1 MTTTDAAEP
10 GSPEGPGSAALELPR
25 PPGLFRRWIDRHPRT
40 VDTLIAVFT
49 AGVPALLSPVL
60 LVTGETLAAIVVG
73 VGSAALFVG
82 TLFRRRVPFL
92 LLAAAGLI
100 AYLPT
105 SGMGLG
111 MISTWVA
118 LYSIAVFRSA
128 RQAWIGFGIATVLW
142 FGIFTLDGRVAL
154 MTSDAVL
161 TGIGWLQLL
170 GYLVQASIVMLVP
183 TLIGLWVG
191 GRRRYERALIAR
203 AEDLARE
210 RDQRARLAVGEERT
224 RIAREMHDI
233 VSHSLTVMITL
244 SEGAAAQAETGSDL
258 APDAMRRVAET
269 GRESLAEMRRLL
281 GVLRTPGSAAELA
294 PQPGADG
301 IGSLI
306 AQFRDAGMPVTWR
319 GEGEPIPPGSVSLAA
334 YRIVQESLTNVLRHA
349 PGTRRVDV
357 VSRNADGVI
366 TLTIDNDTTHDPAPS
381 DGSGRGLVGM
391 RERAALT
398 GGSLDAGPRPD
409 GRWRVT
415 AVLDIVGES

>member
-1 MTTTDAAEP
+1 MTTTDAVEP
-10 GSPEGPGSAALELPR
+10 GSSEGPGSAAIELPR

-40 VDTLIAVFT
+40 VDTLIALFT
-49 AGVPALLSPVL
+49 AGIPALLSPVL
-60 LVTGETLAAIVVG
+60 LVTGETLVAIIVG
-73 VGSAALFVG
+73 GGSAVLFVG
-82 TLFRRRVPFL
+82 TLFRRRFPFAL
-92 LLAAAGLI
+92 LVAAGLI
-100 AYLPT
+100 AYLPAN
-105 SGMGLG
+105 GMGVG

-128 RQAWIGFGIATVLW
+128 RQAWVGFGVAAVLW
-142 FGIFTLDGRVAL
+142 FGTFTVDGRIALVADDSQL
-154 MTSDAVL
+154 VGA
-161 TGIGWLQLL
+161 GWLQLL

-244 SEGAAAQAETGSDL
+244 SEGAAAQAETGSGL

-306 AQFRDAGMPVTWR
+306 TQFRDAGMPVTWR
-319 GEGEPIPPGSVSLAA
+319 GEGDSIPPGSVSLAA

-357 VSRNADGVI
+357 ISRTADGVV
-366 TLTIDNDTTHDPAPS
+366 TLTIDNETTHDPAPS

-398 GGSLDAGPRPD
+398 GGSLEAGPRPD
-409 GRWRVT
+409 GRWRVR
-415 AVLDIVGES
+415 AVLDLPGEA